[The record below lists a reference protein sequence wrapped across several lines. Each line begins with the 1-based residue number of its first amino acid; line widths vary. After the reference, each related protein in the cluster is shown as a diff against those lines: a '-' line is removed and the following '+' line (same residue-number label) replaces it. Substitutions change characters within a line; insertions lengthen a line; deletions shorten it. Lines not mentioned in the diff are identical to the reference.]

1 MSAKFNLIH
10 PDKDISEA
18 EGFGSI
24 FISAIV
30 IVSVVVISLLYFQ
43 LPPAAGWLIL
53 MFLAFGF
60 RPLTRRFYADWVK
73 DEDIIG
79 ELLFDVDSI
88 AWSGKL
94 NNETLDVKHISA
106 VDLVY
111 NYVKGRQFSY
121 KDIIHNGLAVI
132 VVKMDS
138 GNIVTLKFVIE
149 KTAQIDSLKPIWRE
163 YYRQGIKIRE
173 SMGKYEVKTILFKG
187 NLSFEDIKKFKEELN
202 TDHFY

>member
-18 EGFGSI
+18 EGFGTI

-30 IVSVVVISLLYFQ
+30 IVSVVVVSLLYFRI
-43 LPPAAGWLIL
+43 PPMAGWLIL

-60 RPLTRRFYADWVK
+60 RPLTRRFYSDWVK
-73 DEDIIG
+73 DVDIIG
-79 ELLFDVDSI
+79 ELIFDVDSI
-88 AWSGKL
+88 KWSGEQI
-94 NNETLDVKHISA
+94 NETIEVAHISTI
-106 VDLVY
+106 DLVY

-121 KDIIHNGLAVI
+121 KDIIHNGLARI

-138 GNIVTLKFVIE
+138 GKMITLKYVIE
-149 KTAQIDSLKPIWRE
+149 KTAQIDSLKLIWRE

-202 TDHFY
+202 TEQFY